1 MRKNL
6 LLWCFLL
13 SLFIYS
19 SAQGQQFIKGRVIDT
34 ASTSLLSGTSVS
46 VLRAK
51 DSTLVKF
58 TRALDNGTFEIN
70 NIPKGKYILL
80 VSYPKYAD
88 FVDHFTLDS
97 IKPSIDYGRINLTGM
112 AKILA
117 DVIVKGNRAA
127 IKIKGDTTEFDP
139 KAYNIEPNSKVED
152 LIRQFPGIEIDK
164 DGKITAQGQKNVK
177 VLVDGEE
184 FFGDDPTLVT
194 KNIRADMVDKVQLY
208 DKKSD
213 QATFTGID
221 DGEKTKTLNIKL
233 KEDKKNGYFGK
244 VTGSYGT
251 DDFYQGQGMF
261 NKFWGKKKF
270 SAYGIVGN
278 TGQVGLGWQ
287 DSEKY
292 GSSNMQVSDDGG
304 VYFYSGGGDDLDS
317 YSGQYNGRGIPLTRS
332 GGMHFDSKWNS
343 DKEFLNTNYK
353 VGSMSVRGT
362 SNTINQNN
370 LSSGIINSNS
380 DQNFDNDMFR
390 QKLDATYEV
399 KLDSTLTLKVNVD
412 GTLKNSTTNTNNLT
426 TSTRGDNTMLNRSRQ
441 SINNDADD
449 QIFNFNA
456 LFTKRLKKKGR
467 TLSLNLSQ
475 SASKNKT
482 NGYLNTSNEY
492 YNLTGTAIDSTR
504 VVDQYKVN
512 NITNNAFKSNLAYTE
527 PLSPTLTVIVNYGLN
542 IMGGK
547 SDRKSFN
554 KSGAGNY
561 DILDTDF
568 SNNYEL
574 DQTINQGGAI
584 FNYKK
589 GKTIINFGSKISGVN
604 FKQADLYHNKTYN
617 RSFVNYMPQA
627 SYQYRFSQQKSFRL
641 NYNGNTNQPSLD
653 QLQPIRVNTN
663 PLNEILGNA
672 DLRPS
677 FRSNLNAS
685 YNSYKV
691 LTNES
696 IWISANYGFTVNPI
710 ISDVATNL
718 GGASKSR
725 FVNLTDKMTTNFNMY
740 ANYGQKIKGLDLNA
754 GIYAN
759 VSGSNS
765 YNYITTPPL
774 NIRELNKTENYNY
787 SGGLNI
793 SKYKEKKYNF
803 WVSFGPSYNVSK
815 ASVQKTGNSSG
826 WGLNGNASTTV
837 QLPGK
842 FEITTDGAYQFNGKT
857 QTFDENFE
865 RFIWN
870 ASLAK
875 KFFKAENL
883 KVSISGNDLLNQ
895 NVGFSRSA
903 YNGNIS
909 QNSYTTIQRYFM
921 FNVSW
926 DFNKMGGSTKK

>member
-6 LLWCFLL
+6 LLWCFFL
-13 SLFIYS
+13 SLFIHAN
-19 SAQGQQFIKGRVIDT
+19 AQSQQFIKGRIIDT
-34 ASTSLLSGTSVS
+34 ASTSILSGTSVS

-58 TRALDNGTFEIN
+58 TRALDNGSFEIN

-97 IKPSIDYGRINLTGM
+97 VKSSIDYGRINLTGM

-117 DVIVKGNRAA
+117 DVIIKGNRAA

-244 VTGSYGT
+244 VTGAYGT
-251 DDFYQGQGMF
+251 DDFYQGQAMF

-270 SAYGIVGN
+270 SAYGILGN

-287 DSEKY
+287 DSDKY
-292 GSSNMQVSDDGG
+292 GSRNMQVSDDGG
-304 VYFYSGGGDDLDS
+304 IYFFSSGGDDLDS
-317 YSGQYNGRGIPLTRS
+317 YDGQYNGRGIPIARA

-343 DKEFLNTNYK
+343 DKESLNTNYK
-353 VGSMSVRGT
+353 IGSMSVRGNT
-362 SNTINQNN
+362 NTINQNN
-370 LSSGIINSNS
+370 LSSGVINSIS

-412 GTLKNSTTNTNNLT
+412 GTLKNSKTASSNSTI
-426 TSTRGDNTMLNRSRQ
+426 STRGDNSLLNNSGRTLS
-441 SINNDADD
+441 NDADD
-449 QIFNFNA
+449 QQFNFNA
-456 LFTKRLKKKGR
+456 LLTKRLKKKGR
-467 TLSLNLSQ
+467 TLSLNLNQ
-475 SASKNKT
+475 SVNKNKT
-482 NGYLNTSNEY
+482 NGYLNTLNNY
-492 YNLTGTAIDSTR
+492 YDLTGTTIDSTKA
-504 VVDQYKVN
+504 VDQYKVN
-512 NITNNAFKSNLAYTE
+512 HITNNSFKSNLAYTE
-527 PLSPTLTVIVNYGLN
+527 PLSTTLTVIVNYGLS

-554 KSGAGNY
+554 KSGTGDY
-561 DILDTDF
+561 DVLDTKF
-568 SNNYEL
+568 SNDYEL
-574 DQTINQGGAI
+574 DQVINQGGAI

-604 FKQADLYHNKTYN
+604 FKQADLYNNKTYTRN
-617 RSFVNYMPQA
+617 FVNYMPQA
-627 SYQYRFSQQKSFRL
+627 SYQYKFSQQKSFRL

-653 QLQPIRVNTN
+653 QLQPVRVNTD

-672 DLRPS
+672 DLKPS

-696 IWISANYGFTVNPI
+696 IWLSANYGFTANPI
-710 ISDVATNL
+710 ISDVVTNS

-725 FVNLTDKMTTNFNMY
+725 FVNLSDKMASNFSIY
-740 ANYGQKIKGLDLNA
+740 GNYGRKIKGIDLNT

-759 VSGSNS
+759 AYGNNS
-765 YNYITTPPL
+765 FNYITTDL
-774 NIRELNKTENYNY
+774 TNIRELNKTESYTY
-787 SGGLNI
+787 SGGINI

-803 WVSFGPSYNVSK
+803 WVSFGPSYNITK
-815 ASVQKTGNSSG
+815 ASVQKSGNSSG
-826 WGLNGNASTTV
+826 WGWNGNASTTV

-857 QTFDENFE
+857 QTFDQNFE

-875 KFFKAENL
+875 KFFKGENL
-883 KVSISGNDLLNQ
+883 KVSVSGNDLLNQ

-909 QNSYTTIQRYFM
+909 QSSYTTIQRYFM
-921 FNVSW
+921 FTVAW
-926 DFNKMGGSTKK
+926 DFNKMGGGVKK